1 MSRKVQAKHSIIVA
15 NAKTGGAFITKVQ
28 RKRICKSMVEWC
40 FSRQYLINSMT
51 EVTADMAREYMAELK
66 AEGISTA
73 TQHNRLA
80 SIRVAMTALGSDP
93 DELGITANSVG
104 LAPRNRTGT
113 KVPIPN
119 ELLEI
124 AILKAIEEGE
134 LGFALCLR
142 LQRLLG
148 LRGLESVMSISALE
162 KFALE
167 ASEFAK
173 SEIHISKGT
182 KGGRPRMTTVIQARA
197 AETLQTIHAALIYM
211 KDHGNLIQ
219 GSKPGLKTARSHYH
233 LVAKNV
239 GLVGKYAPHS
249 LRYAFAVEKLVEL
262 RDLGFNRKEAG
273 SFVAQWLGHGAS
285 RDRYVSMIYGKAV
298 VHTIPVQTRKSRLDK
313 AIGNI
318 NHLLIV
324 QKKDTPEK
332 S

>member
-1 MSRKVQAKHSIIVA
+1 MSRKVQAKHSIVVA

-51 EVTADMAREYMAELK
+51 DVTVEMVREYMTELK
-66 AEGISTA
+66 ANGISTA

-104 LAPRNRTGT
+104 LAPRSRTGT

-124 AILKAIEEGE
+124 AIAKAIEEGE
-134 LGFALCLR
+134 LGFALCLQ

-148 LRGLESVMSISALE
+148 LRGLESVMSISALQ

-173 SEIHISKGT
+173 SDIYITKGT
-182 KGGRPRMTTVIQARA
+182 KGGRARMTTVIQGRA
-197 AETLQTIHAALIYM
+197 AETLQTIHAALIHM
-211 KDHGNLIQ
+211 KGHGCLVQ
-219 GSKPGLKTARSHYH
+219 GTKPGLKTARSHYH
-233 LVAKNV
+233 SVAIKV

-249 LRYAFAVEKLVEL
+249 IRYAFAVEKLVEL

-285 RDRYVSMIYGKAV
+285 RDRYVSMVYGKTV
-298 VHTIPVQTRKSRLDK
+298 IHSIPVETRKSRINRAL
-313 AIGNI
+313 GNI
-318 NHLLIV
+318 DRLLMEHN
-324 QKKDTPEK
+324 KDV
-332 S
+332 